1 MNLQVDIESASAEP
15 VPDEDDIRSWV
26 AAAVATQQ
34 RDTVQVCIR
43 LVDLDE
49 MSSLNETYRGKSGPT
64 NVLSF
69 PAELPESVALPLLG
83 DIAICAPVVRR
94 EAAEQS
100 KSLAAHWAHMTV
112 HGTLHLFGYDH
123 QDERD
128 ADTMETLEI
137 DILASLNIANPY
149 TASPVRSAAC
159 HE

>member
-1 MNLQVDIESASAEP
+1 MNLQVDIESACAEP

-34 RDTVQVCIR
+34 RDTVQLCIR

-94 EAAEQS
+94 EAAE
-100 KSLAAHWAHMTV
+100 
-112 HGTLHLFGYDH
+112 
-123 QDERD
+123 
-128 ADTMETLEI
+128 
-137 DILASLNIANPY
+137 
-149 TASPVRSAAC
+149 
-159 HE
+159 